1 MGVTTCLAAIRAER
15 RLTQADVAAMAKVS
29 RQTINSIE
37 TGRFEPSL
45 GLALTLARLFAR
57 PVEEI
62 FALPDAEP
70 GWAKATTASAK
81 LRSAPA
87 A

>member
-1 MGVTTCLAAIRAER
+1 MGVVTCLAAIRAEQ

-45 GLALTLARLFAR
+45 SLALTLSRLFDR
-57 PVEEI
+57 PVEQI
-62 FALPDAEP
+62 FALPDVEP
-70 GWAKATTASAK
+70 GWTDTPE
-81 LRSAPA
+81 R
-87 A
+87 

>member
-1 MGVTTCLAAIRAER
+1 MGVLTCLSAVRAER

-45 GLALTLARLFAR
+45 SLALTLARLFAR
-57 PVEEI
+57 PVEDM
-62 FALPDAEP
+62 FALLDAEP
-70 GWAKATTASAK
+70 DWATAATKHRPIAAATT
-81 LRSAPA
+81 
-87 A
+87 

>member
-1 MGVTTCLAAIRAER
+1 MGVVTCLAAIRAER

-45 GLALTLARLFAR
+45 GLALTLARLFDR
-57 PVEEI
+57 PVEGI

-70 GWAKATTASAK
+70 EWAAAPSRDARPLLAT
-81 LRSAPA
+81 
-87 A
+87 

>member
-45 GLALTLARLFAR
+45 SLALTLAKLFGR
-57 PVEEI
+57 PVEHM
-62 FALPDAEP
+62 FALPDEVPA
-70 GWAKATTASAK
+70 WAPTRAGP
-81 LRSAPA
+81 LPA
-87 A
+87 M

>member
-1 MGVTTCLAAIRAER
+1 MGVVTCLAAIRAER

-45 GLALTLARLFAR
+45 SLALTLARLFER
-57 PVEEI
+57 PVEQM
-62 FALPDAEP
+62 FALPDAKPE
-70 GWAKATTASAK
+70 WTTAPAK
-81 LRSAPA
+81 RGIRPLLAT
-87 A
+87 

>member
-1 MGVTTCLAAIRAER
+1 
-15 RLTQADVAAMAKVS
+15 MAKVS

-45 GLALTLARLFAR
+45 SLALTLARLFAR
-57 PVEEI
+57 PVEEM
-62 FALPDAEP
+62 FALPDEEP
-70 GWAKATTASAK
+70 AWAAAAGPKPRGR
-81 LRSAPA
+81 LLPA